1 MWLSGHSHT
10 GTVDVAM
17 LQRKACFRFFFVGLD
32 SSLDRRRT
40 AQTAFRCRL
49 TSSFVVVVVV
59 VVALVP
65 IGSVCRTL
73 RTQRAFRCGSFSV
86 F

>member
-1 MWLSGHSHT
+1 MWPCCRGRPAS
-10 GTVDVAM
+10 D
-17 LQRKACFRFFFVGLD
+17 FFFVGLD

-59 VVALVP
+59 VALVP

>member
-1 MWLSGHSHT
+1 MWLSVYSHT

-17 LQRKACFRFFFVGLD
+17 LQREACFRFFFVSLY

-40 AQTAFRCRL
+40 AETAFRCRL
-49 TSSFVVVVVV
+49 TSSFCFVVV

-65 IGSVCRTL
+65 IGSACRTL
-73 RTQRAFRCGSFSV
+73 RT
-86 F
+86 